1 VQEIISSVKNE
12 TDVEKET
19 ILPNEPESAIERIDT
34 IYHSD
39 EENTYVDN
47 ESTNIQNVEEIINP
61 VKNEIDKILSN
72 ISNTSQVF
80 YDGLISGNQLEE
92 YFTISDKVYNI
103 RDIVDRKSDIGIQ
116 NVYDEIESIKSESDI
131 VHAISK
137 VKSLISELKTVNT
150 VNTQTEVAWSEK
162 NVFENTERISE
173 SRQKIHGYVNFLESI
188 VNELENTRIINQVI
202 TQNNEVVEKYI
213 NDEVERILMNTLEYD
228 ESFIQVDNSKQTKE
242 LVERSSIERE
252 VIDSSL
258 EDIFN
263 TEYAGYLDNV
273 VNRMYTER
281 DRSISL
287 IHATREGIQEE
298 VVNEI
303 TQTVKTDTVNRINQ
317 TEEVH
322 EDQVTTRQLAEMK
335 RELIR
340 QSEESITR
348 IVNQNIQTQVHAI
361 SDMVYLEL
369 EKRLKNEQRRRG
381 Y

>member
-1 VQEIISSVKNE
+1 
-12 TDVEKET
+12 
-19 ILPNEPESAIERIDT
+19 
-34 IYHSD
+34 
-39 EENTYVDN
+39 
-47 ESTNIQNVEEIINP
+47 
-61 VKNEIDKILSN
+61 
-72 ISNTSQVF
+72 
-80 YDGLISGNQLEE
+80 
-92 YFTISDKVYNI
+92 
-103 RDIVDRKSDIGIQ
+103 
-116 NVYDEIESIKSESDI
+116 
-131 VHAISK
+131 
-137 VKSLISELKTVNT
+137 
-150 VNTQTEVAWSEK
+150 
-162 NVFENTERISE
+162 
-173 SRQKIHGYVNFLESI
+173 
-188 VNELENTRIINQVI
+188 
-202 TQNNEVVEKYI
+202 VEKYI

-228 ESFIQVDNSKQTKE
+228 ESFIQVENSKQTKE
-242 LVERSSIERE
+242 LVERSGIERE

>member
-1 VQEIISSVKNE
+1 
-12 TDVEKET
+12 
-19 ILPNEPESAIERIDT
+19 
-34 IYHSD
+34 
-39 EENTYVDN
+39 
-47 ESTNIQNVEEIINP
+47 
-61 VKNEIDKILSN
+61 
-72 ISNTSQVF
+72 
-80 YDGLISGNQLEE
+80 
-92 YFTISDKVYNI
+92 
-103 RDIVDRKSDIGIQ
+103 
-116 NVYDEIESIKSESDI
+116 
-131 VHAISK
+131 
-137 VKSLISELKTVNT
+137 
-150 VNTQTEVAWSEK
+150 
-162 NVFENTERISE
+162 
-173 SRQKIHGYVNFLESI
+173 
-188 VNELENTRIINQVI
+188 
-202 TQNNEVVEKYI
+202 VEKYI

-228 ESFIQVDNSKQTKE
+228 ESFIQVENSKQTKE

-317 TEEVH
+317 TEEVSK
-322 EDQVTTRQLAEMK
+322 DQVTTKQLTEMK
-335 RELIR
+335 NELIR